1 MNNQKL
7 AQTIVENL
15 GGEANITNLTNCI
28 TRLRIDLKSRSNVDL
43 EAIKQLEGVLSVLDQ
58 GTIQIVL
65 GPGKVTK
72 VANEIHEN
80 TAIDVDVEDEG
91 DDSEF
96 DMASDTKAAYKA
108 KQTSMFQQLFR
119 HIGNIFVPI
128 VPGLVASGLMLG
140 IANLITNLANPDAGI
155 LDPAV
160 LETDWYMLLKAIG
173 NLLFGSLG
181 VFVGINTAR
190 EFGGTMV
197 LGGIAGLLI
206 YAPVL
211 GDVGSLNLF
220 GLTLQLS
227 SGLGGLLGV
236 IVAAYL
242 FTQIE
247 KFTRKRMADSLDL
260 VLTPLITVMI
270 GSIVTIVVIQPL
282 AGLLMDGIT
291 WFLVDVMLQAGGI
304 IGGYVLAATFLPLV
318 TVGMHQG
325 LIPVHLEL
333 IDKFGSTTL
342 LPILAM
348 AGGGQVGAM
357 IAIYIKA
364 KNKRL
369 KNTVASVLP
378 VGFLG
383 IGEPLIYGVSL
394 PLGRPFITACLGAGF
409 GGAFLSLFK
418 VGAITVG
425 PSGVVLIPLIA
436 DNKYLLY
443 IIGLLISYAGGFVL
457 TYLFGYKEEMVHK
470 LYGESTS
477 EMEKPDSKKPAQQE
491 ETHLSSPLAGELR
504 PLSELNDEVFATEAV
519 GKGIAIYPR
528 NGKLY
533 APANGKVT
541 TVFPTGHAIG
551 ITTGTGMEILLHIGL
566 DTVDIKENVFELNVA
581 KDEDVET
588 GQLLCT
594 FDIDAIT
601 NKGYDITSPIVITN
615 SDAYDT
621 INPVSQKEIEV
632 GNRLLTVK

>member
-1 MNNQKL
+1 MDNQKL
-7 AQTIVENL
+7 AQLIVENL
-15 GGEANITNLTNCI
+15 GGENNISNLTNCI

-43 EAIKQLEGVLSVLDQ
+43 EALKQLEGILSVIDQ

-80 TAIDVDVEDEG
+80 TTISVDVEEEEDN
-91 DDSEF
+91 SEF
-96 DMASDTKAAYKA
+96 DMASDTKASYKA

-140 IANLITNLANPDAGI
+140 IANLITNLANPDAGM
-155 LDPAV
+155 LDPSV
-160 LETDWYMLLKAIG
+160 LETDWFMLLSAIG

-211 GDVGSLNLF
+211 GDVGSLSLF
-220 GLTLQLS
+220 GIDLNLS

-236 IVAAYL
+236 IAAAYL

-260 VLTPLITVMI
+260 VFTPLITVMV
-270 GSIVTIVVIQPL
+270 GSLITIVIIQPL

-291 WFLVDVMLQAGGI
+291 WFLVDIMLQTGGI
-304 IGGYVLAATFLPLV
+304 LGGYVLAATFLPLV

-333 IDKFGSTTL
+333 INQYGSTTL

-364 KNKRL
+364 ENKRL

-409 GGAFLSLFK
+409 GGAFLSLFS

-443 IIGLLISYAGGFVL
+443 IIGLLISYAGGFIL
-457 TYLFGYKEEMVHK
+457 TYLFGYKEEMVEK
-470 LYGESTS
+470 LYGKET
-477 EMEKPDSKKPAQQE
+477 EKAEKTKAPAQQE
-491 ETHLSSPLAGELR
+491 EIIISSPLSGELR
-504 PLSELNDEVFATEAV
+504 PLNELSDEVFATESV
-519 GKGIAIYPR
+519 GRGIAIFPSE
-528 NGKLY
+528 GKLY
-533 APANGKVT
+533 APADGKVT

-551 ITTGTGMEILLHIGL
+551 ITMDNGMELLLHLGL
-566 DTVDIKENVFELNVA
+566 DTVEIKDNVFEVNVT
-581 KDEDVET
+581 KGEEVKK
-588 GQLLCT
+588 GRLLCT
-594 FDIDAIT
+594 FDMEAIAG
-601 NKGYDITSPIVITN
+601 KGFERISPIVITN
-615 SDAYDT
+615 SDDYT
-621 INPVSQKEIEV
+621 EIATVNHKQIEA
-632 GNRLLTVK
+632 GDKLFTVK